1 MIFESLN
8 PQSFFYLCAL
18 YFKTRLLTGI
28 RMKNIKFISAQEAV
42 KVIKSNDRV
51 HLHSVAVTPHPLI
64 EAMCERG
71 RNKEFRN
78 VRIQHIHT
86 EGHAPYADQ
95 EFEGIFQ
102 LESFFVGANVR
113 KQTQAGYADYIPVF
127 LHETQRLIRENYLQV
142 NVTMIQVS
150 EPDKFGYVSL
160 GTSVDAT
167 LAAVEKA
174 DTVIAI
180 VNPNVPRAFGDAMI
194 HINEIDLFVQDDSPL
209 ITAEP
214 GPIGETDRKIGRYVA
229 ELVEDGATL
238 QMGIG
243 AIPNAVLTMLGNHKD
258 LGVHSEM
265 FADGILPL
273 VDKGVVNGK
282 NKKIDKGKLV
292 ATFLMGSNKLY
303 EFIDDNPGVA
313 MQDVKYTNRVNIIAK
328 NPKVTAINSALQIDI
343 TGQVCADSIGT
354 KFYSGVGGQIDFLR
368 GASLSR
374 GGKPIIAI
382 PSVTNKGISKI
393 APILTPGA
401 GVVST
406 RANIHW
412 LVTEYG
418 AVNLYGRTLQD
429 RAKLIISIAHP
440 DHQEELD
447 KAAFERFGPHF
458 HFVWDQNDTEE

>member
-1 MIFESLN
+1 
-8 PQSFFYLCAL
+8 
-18 YFKTRLLTGI
+18 
-28 RMKNIKFISAQEAV
+28 MKSIKFVSADEAV
-42 KVIKSNDRV
+42 KIVKSNDRV
-51 HLHSVAVTPHPLI
+51 HMHSVAVTPLKLI
-64 EAMCERG
+64 KALVERG
-71 RNKEFRN
+71 RNREFRN

-86 EGHAPYADQ
+86 EGNVEYANP

-102 LESFFVGANVR
+102 LESFFVGGNVR
-113 KQTQAGYADYIPVF
+113 PQTQAGYADYIPVF
-127 LHETQRLIRENYLQV
+127 LHETQRLIREDYLKV
-142 NVTMIQVS
+142 NVAMIMVS
-150 EPDKFGYVSL
+150 VPDKFGYLSL
-160 GTSVDAT
+160 GTSVEAT
-167 LAAVEKA
+167 LAAIEKA
-174 DTVIAI
+174 DTVIAL

-194 HINEIDLFVQDDSPL
+194 HVNDIDIFVEDDSPL
-209 ITAEP
+209 YTVEP
-214 GPIGETDRKIGRYVA
+214 GPISDTERKIGRYVA
-229 ELVEDGATL
+229 ELVDDGATL

-243 AIPNAVLTMLGNHKD
+243 AIPNAVLSMLGNHKD

-273 VDKGVVNGK
+273 VDKGVINGRNK
-282 NKKIDKGKLV
+282 NVDKGRLV
-292 ATFLMGSNKLY
+292 ATFLLGSRKLY
-303 EFIDDNPGVA
+303 DFINDNPGVA
-313 MQDVKYTNRVNIIAK
+313 MLDVSYTNRVNNIAM

-368 GASLSR
+368 GASLSHK
-374 GGKPIIAI
+374 GKPIIAI
-382 PSVTNKGISKI
+382 PSVTNKGVSKI
-393 APILTPGA
+393 SPILTPGS

-447 KAAFERFGPHF
+447 KSAFERFGPHF
-458 HFVWDQNDTEE
+458 HFVWDEE

>member
-1 MIFESLN
+1 
-8 PQSFFYLCAL
+8 
-18 YFKTRLLTGI
+18 
-28 RMKNIKFISAQEAV
+28 MKNIKFISPHEAV

-64 EAMCERG
+64 KAMCERG
-71 RNKEFRN
+71 HNKEFRN

-86 EGHAPYADQ
+86 EGPAPYADH

-102 LESFFVGANVR
+102 LESFFVGHNVR

-127 LHETQRLIRENYLQV
+127 LQETQRLIREGYLKV
-142 NVTMIQVS
+142 NVAMIQVS
-150 EPDKFGYVSL
+150 VPDKFGYTSL

-180 VNPNVPRAFGDAMI
+180 INPNVPRAFGDAMI
-194 HINEIDLFVQDDSPL
+194 HINDIDMFVEDDSQL
-209 ITAEP
+209 IAAEP

-243 AIPNAVLTMLGNHKD
+243 AIPNAVLSMLGNHKD

-282 NKKIDKGKLV
+282 NKKIDKGKMV
-292 ATFLMGSNKLY
+292 ATFLMGSKRLY
-303 EFIDDNPGVA
+303 DFVHDNPGVA
-313 MQDVKYTNRVNIIAK
+313 MQDVKYTNRVAVIAK
-328 NPKVTAINSALQIDI
+328 NPKVTAINSALQIDL

-368 GASLSR
+368 GASLSNK
-374 GGKPIIAI
+374 GKPIIAM
-382 PSVTNKGISKI
+382 PSITNKGVSKI
-393 APILTPGA
+393 ASILTPGA

-412 LVTEYG
+412 LVTEFG
-418 AVNLYGRTLQD
+418 AVNLYGRSLQD

-440 DHQEELD
+440 DHQEELN

-458 HFVWDQNDTEE
+458 HFVWDEVND

>member
-1 MIFESLN
+1 
-8 PQSFFYLCAL
+8 
-18 YFKTRLLTGI
+18 
-28 RMKNIKFISAQEAV
+28 MKNIKFITAREAV
-42 KVIKSNDRV
+42 KVVKSNDRV

-64 EAMCERG
+64 AALCERG

-86 EGHAPYADQ
+86 EGPAPYADR

-102 LESFFVGANVR
+102 LESFFVGHNVR
-113 KQTQAGYADYIPVF
+113 KQTQMGYADYIPVF
-127 LHETQRLIRENYLQV
+127 LQETQRLIREGVLKV
-142 NVTMIQVS
+142 NVAMIQVS
-150 EPDKFGYVSL
+150 VPDKFGYVSL

-180 VNPNVPRAFGDAMI
+180 VNPNVPRAFGDAI
-194 HINEIDLFVQDDSPL
+194 FHINDIDLFVEDDSPL
-209 ITAEP
+209 IAKEM
-214 GPIGETDRKIGRYVA
+214 GEISEMDRRIGRFVA
-229 ELVEDGATL
+229 ELVDDGATL

-243 AIPNAVLTMLGNHKD
+243 AIPNAVLSMLGNHKD

-282 NKKIDKGKLV
+282 NKAIDKGKMV
-292 ATFLMGSNKLY
+292 ATFLMGSKNLY
-303 EFIDDNPGVA
+303 DFIDNNPGVA
-313 MQDVKYTNRVNIIAK
+313 MLDVAYTNRVSVIAQ

-354 KFYSGVGGQIDFLR
+354 THYSGVGGQIDFLR
-368 GASLSR
+368 GASLSE

-418 AVNLYGRTLQD
+418 AVNLYGRSLQD
-429 RAKLIISIAHP
+429 RAKLIISISHP
-440 DHQEELD
+440 DHQENLD

-458 HFVWDQNDTEE
+458 HFVWDAE

>member
-1 MIFESLN
+1 M
-8 PQSFFYLCAL
+8 
-18 YFKTRLLTGI
+18 R
-28 RMKNIKFISAQEAV
+28 NIKFITAKEAV
-42 KVIKSNDRV
+42 KVVKSNDRV

-64 EAMCERG
+64 NALCERG

-86 EGHAPYADQ
+86 EGPAPYADK

-102 LESFFVGANVR
+102 LESFFVGHNVR
-113 KQTQAGYADYIPVF
+113 KQTQSGYADYIPVF
-127 LHETQRLIRENYLQV
+127 LHETQRLIREGVLKV
-142 NVTMIQVS
+142 NVAMIQVS
-150 EPDKFGYVSL
+150 VPDKFGYVSL
-160 GTSVDAT
+160 GTSVDCT

-180 VNPNVPRAFGDAMI
+180 VNPNVPRAFGDAI
-194 HINEIDLFVQDDSPL
+194 FHTNDIDLFVEDDSPL
-209 ITAEP
+209 IAKEM
-214 GPIGETDRKIGRYVA
+214 GDISDTDRKIGRYVA
-229 ELVEDGATL
+229 ELVDDGATL

-243 AIPNAVLTMLGNHKD
+243 AIPNAVLSMLGNHKD

-273 VDKGVVNGK
+273 VEKGIVNGK
-282 NKKIDKGKLV
+282 NKAIDKGKMV
-292 ATFLMGSNKLY
+292 ATFLMGSKYLY
-303 EFIDDNPGVA
+303 DFVDNNPGVA
-313 MQDVKYTNRVNIIAK
+313 MLDVAYTNRVSIIAQ

-354 KFYSGVGGQIDFLR
+354 IHYSGVGGQIDFLR
-368 GASLSR
+368 GASLSE
-374 GGKPIIAI
+374 GGKPIIAM
-382 PSVTNKGISKI
+382 PSITNKGISKI

-412 LVTEYG
+412 LVTEFG

-429 RAKLIISIAHP
+429 RAKLIISVSHP
-440 DHQEELD
+440 DHQETLD

-458 HFVWDQNDTEE
+458 HFVWDAE

>member
-1 MIFESLN
+1 
-8 PQSFFYLCAL
+8 
-18 YFKTRLLTGI
+18 
-28 RMKNIKFISAQEAV
+28 MKNIKFITAKEAV
-42 KVIKSNDRV
+42 KVVKSNDRV

-64 EAMCERG
+64 NALCERG

-86 EGHAPYADQ
+86 EGPAPYADK

-102 LESFFVGANVR
+102 LESFFVGHNVR

-127 LHETQRLIRENYLQV
+127 LHETQRLIREGYLKV
-142 NVTMIQVS
+142 NVAMIQVS
-150 EPDKFGYVSL
+150 SPDKFGYVSL

-180 VNPNVPRAFGDAMI
+180 INPNVPRAFGDAIFHM
-194 HINEIDLFVQDDSPL
+194 NDIDLFVEDDSPL

-214 GPIGETDRKIGRYVA
+214 GLISDTDRKIGRYVA
-229 ELVEDGATL
+229 ELVDDGATL

-243 AIPNAVLTMLGNHKD
+243 AIPNAVLSMLGNHKD

-273 VDKGVVNGK
+273 VEKGVVNGK
-282 NKKIDKGKLV
+282 NKSIDKGRLV
-292 ATFLMGSNKLY
+292 ATFLMGSKKLY
-303 EFIDDNPGVA
+303 DFVNDNPGVS

-343 TGQVCADSIGT
+343 TGQVCADSIGIVH
-354 KFYSGVGGQIDFLR
+354 YSGVGGQIDFLR
-368 GASLSR
+368 GASLSK
-374 GGKPIIAI
+374 GGKPIIAM

-412 LVTEYG
+412 LVTEFG

-429 RAKLIISIAHP
+429 RAKLIISISHP
-440 DHQEELD
+440 DHQEILD
-447 KAAFERFGPHF
+447 KAAFERFGDHF
-458 HFVWDQNDTEE
+458 HFVWDEE

>member
-1 MIFESLN
+1 
-8 PQSFFYLCAL
+8 
-18 YFKTRLLTGI
+18 
-28 RMKNIKFISAQEAV
+28 MKNIKLISAKEAV
-42 KVIKSNDRV
+42 KVVKSNDRV

-64 EAMCERG
+64 QALCERG

-78 VRIQHIHT
+78 VRIQHIHA
-86 EGHAPYADQ
+86 EGPAPYADP
-95 EFEGIFQ
+95 EFEGVFQ

-127 LHETQRLIRENYLQV
+127 LHETQRLIREGYLKV
-142 NVTMIQVS
+142 NVAMIQVS
-150 EPDKFGYVSL
+150 VPDKFGYVSL

-167 LAAVEKA
+167 LAAVERA

-180 VNPNVPRAFGDAMI
+180 INPNVPRAFGDAMI
-194 HINEIDLFVQDDSPL
+194 HINEIDLFIEDDSPL

-214 GPIGETDRKIGRYVA
+214 GLISDNDRKIGRFVA

-243 AIPNAVLTMLGNHKD
+243 AIPNAVLSMLGNHKD

-282 NKKIDKGKLV
+282 NKNIDKGRLV
-292 ATFLMGSNKLY
+292 ATFLMGSKKLY
-303 EFIDDNPGVA
+303 EFVNDNPGVA

-354 KFYSGVGGQIDFLR
+354 RIYSGVGGQIDFLR
-368 GASLSR
+368 GASLSK
-374 GGKPIIAI
+374 GGKPIIAM
-382 PSVTNKGISKI
+382 PSVTNKGLSKI

-418 AVNLYGRTLQD
+418 AVNLYGRSLQD

-440 DHQEELD
+440 EHQEELD

-458 HFVWDQNDTEE
+458 HFVWDEQ

>member
-1 MIFESLN
+1 
-8 PQSFFYLCAL
+8 
-18 YFKTRLLTGI
+18 
-28 RMKNIKFISAQEAV
+28 MKNIKIVSAQEAV

-64 EAMCERG
+64 IAMCERG

-86 EGHAPYADQ
+86 EGPAPYAEQ

-102 LESFFVGANVR
+102 LESFFVGHNVR
-113 KQTQAGYADYIPVF
+113 KQTQAGWADYIPVF
-127 LHETQRLIRENYLQV
+127 LHETQRLIREGYLKV
-142 NVTMIQVS
+142 NVAMIQIS
-150 EPDKFGYVSL
+150 TPDKFGYASL

-180 VNPNVPRAFGDAMI
+180 INPNVPRAFGDAMI
-194 HINEIDLFVQDDSPL
+194 HINDIDIFVEDNSEL
-209 ITAEP
+209 IAKDP
-214 GPIGETDRKIGRYVA
+214 GTISDTDRKIGRYVA

-243 AIPNAVLTMLGNHKD
+243 AIPNAVLSMLGNHKD

-282 NKKIDKGKLV
+282 NKAIDKGKMV
-292 ATFLMGSNKLY
+292 ATFLMGSKKLY
-303 EFIDDNPGVA
+303 EFVNDNPGVA
-313 MQDVKYTNRVNIIAK
+313 MQDVAYTNRVNIIAQ

-354 KFYSGVGGQIDFLR
+354 THYSGVGGQIDFLR
-368 GASLSR
+368 GASLSQ

-382 PSVTNKGISKI
+382 PSITNKGISKI
-393 APILTPGA
+393 SPILTPGA

-440 DHQEELD
+440 DHQETLD
-447 KAAFERFGPHF
+447 KAAFDRFGPHF
-458 HFVWDQNDTEE
+458 HFVWDAE

>member
-1 MIFESLN
+1 
-8 PQSFFYLCAL
+8 
-18 YFKTRLLTGI
+18 
-28 RMKNIKFISAQEAV
+28 MKNIRFISASEAV

-64 EAMCERG
+64 NAMCERA

-86 EGHAPYADQ
+86 EGPAPYAEP
-95 EFEGIFQ
+95 EFEGVFQ
-102 LESFFVGANVR
+102 LESFFVGHNVR

-127 LHETQRLIRENYLQV
+127 LHETQRLIREGYLKV
-142 NVTMIQVS
+142 NVAMIQISV
-150 EPDKFGYVSL
+150 PDKFGYASL

-194 HINEIDLFVQDDSPL
+194 HTNDIDLFVEDDSEL
-209 ITAEP
+209 IAAEP
-214 GPIGETDRKIGRYVA
+214 GPINDVDRQIGKYVA
-229 ELVEDGATL
+229 ELVDDGATL

-273 VDKGVVNGK
+273 VEKGVVNGK

-292 ATFLMGSNKLY
+292 ATFLMGSKRLY
-303 EFIDDNPGVA
+303 DFVHDNPGVA
-313 MQDVKYTNRVNIIAK
+313 MQDVRYTNRVAIIAK
-328 NPKVTAINSALQIDI
+328 NPKVTAINSALQVDI
-343 TGQVCADSIGT
+343 TGQVCADSIGI

-368 GASLSR
+368 GASLSNK
-374 GGKPIIAI
+374 GKPIIAI
-382 PSVTNKGISKI
+382 PSVTNKGVSKI

-412 LVTEYG
+412 LVTEFG

-440 DHQEELD
+440 DFQEELD
-447 KAAFERFGPHF
+447 KAAFDRFGPHF
-458 HFVWDQNDTEE
+458 HFVWDENKI

>member
-1 MIFESLN
+1 
-8 PQSFFYLCAL
+8 
-18 YFKTRLLTGI
+18 
-28 RMKNIKFISAQEAV
+28 
-42 KVIKSNDRV
+42 
-51 HLHSVAVTPHPLI
+51 
-64 EAMCERG
+64 
-71 RNKEFRN
+71 
-78 VRIQHIHT
+78 HT
-86 EGHAPYADQ
+86 EGPAPYADK
-95 EFEGIFQ
+95 ELEGVFQ
-102 LESFFVGANVR
+102 LESFFVGHNVR

-127 LHETQRLIRENYLQV
+127 LHETQRLIREGYLKV
-142 NVTMIQVS
+142 NVAMIQVS
-150 EPDKFGYVSL
+150 VPDKFGYVSL

-194 HINEIDLFVQDDSPL
+194 HINEIDLFVEDDSDL
-209 ITAEP
+209 IVAAP
-214 GPIGETDRKIGRYVA
+214 GPITDTDRKIGRYVA

-282 NKKIDKGKLV
+282 NKNIDKGKLV
-292 ATFLMGSNKLY
+292 ATFLMGSKNLY

-313 MQDVKYTNRVNIIAK
+313 MQDVKYTNRVNVIAK

-354 KFYSGVGGQIDFLR
+354 THYSGVGGQIDFLR
-368 GASLSR
+368 GASLSK
-374 GGKPIIAI
+374 GGKPILAM

-412 LVTEYG
+412 VVTEFG

-429 RAKLIISIAHP
+429 RAKLLISISHP
-440 DHQEELD
+440 DHQENLD
-447 KAAFERFGPHF
+447 KNAFERFGPHF
-458 HFVWDQNDTEE
+458 HFVWDED

>member
-1 MIFESLN
+1 
-8 PQSFFYLCAL
+8 
-18 YFKTRLLTGI
+18 
-28 RMKNIKFISAQEAV
+28 MKNIKIISAKEAV

-64 EAMCERG
+64 NAMCERG

-86 EGHAPYADQ
+86 EGPAPYADP

-102 LESFFVGANVR
+102 LESFFVGHNVR

-127 LHETQRLIRENYLQV
+127 LHETQRLIREGYLKV
-142 NVTMIQVS
+142 NVAMIQISV
-150 EPDKFGYVSL
+150 PDKFGYASL

-180 VNPNVPRAFGDAMI
+180 INPNVPRAFGDAMI
-194 HINEIDLFVQDDSPL
+194 HTDDIDLFVEDNSEL
-209 ITAEP
+209 IAAEP

-243 AIPNAVLTMLGNHKD
+243 AIPNAVLSMLGNHKD

-282 NKKIDKGKLV
+282 NKKIDKGKMV
-292 ATFLMGSNKLY
+292 ATFLMGSKRLY
-303 EFIDDNPGVA
+303 DFVHDNPGVA
-313 MQDVKYTNRVNIIAK
+313 MQDVSYTNRVAVIAK

-368 GASLSR
+368 GASLSK
-374 GGKPIIAI
+374 GGKPIIAM
-382 PSVTNKGISKI
+382 PSITNKGLSKI

-440 DHQEELD
+440 DHQEELN

-458 HFVWDQNDTEE
+458 HFVWDENND

>member
-1 MIFESLN
+1 
-8 PQSFFYLCAL
+8 
-18 YFKTRLLTGI
+18 
-28 RMKNIKFISAQEAV
+28 MKNIKFISPAEAV
-42 KVIKSNDRV
+42 KVVKSNDRV

-64 EAMCERG
+64 KALVERG
-71 RNKEFRN
+71 KNKEFRN

-86 EGHAPYADQ
+86 EGPAPYADP
-95 EFEGIFQ
+95 ELEGIFQ
-102 LESFFVGANVR
+102 LESFFVGHNVR

-127 LHETQRLIRENYLQV
+127 LQETQRLIREGYLKV
-142 NVTMIQVS
+142 NVAMIQVS
-150 EPDKFGYVSL
+150 TPDKHGYVSL

-174 DTVIAI
+174 DTTIAI
-180 VNPNVPRAFGDAMI
+180 INPNVPRAFGDAMI
-194 HINEIDLFVQDDSPL
+194 HINDIDLFVEDNSEL
-209 ITAEP
+209 VVAAP
-214 GPIGETDRKIGRYVA
+214 GPISDTDRKIGRYVA

-243 AIPNAVLTMLGNHKD
+243 AIPNAVLSMLGNHKD

-282 NKKIDKGKLV
+282 NKKIDKGKMV
-292 ATFLMGSNKLY
+292 ATFLMGSKNLY
-303 EFIDDNPGVA
+303 DFIHDNPGVA
-313 MQDVKYTNRVNIIAK
+313 MQDVSYTNRVSVIAK

-354 KFYSGVGGQIDFLR
+354 IHYSGVGGQIDFLR
-368 GASLSR
+368 GASLSK
-374 GGKPIIAI
+374 GGKPILAM

-412 LVTEYG
+412 VVTEFG

-429 RAKLIISIAHP
+429 RAKLLISIAHP
-440 DHQEELD
+440 DHQENLD
-447 KAAFERFGPHF
+447 KSAFERFGPHF
-458 HFVWDQNDTEE
+458 HFIWDQE

>member
-1 MIFESLN
+1 M
-8 PQSFFYLCAL
+8 
-18 YFKTRLLTGI
+18 KKI
-28 RMKNIKFISAQEAV
+28 RFISAREAV
-42 KVIKSNDRV
+42 KVVKSNDRI

-64 EAMCERG
+64 QALCERG
-71 RNKEFRN
+71 RNKEFKN
-78 VRIQHIHT
+78 IRIQHIHT
-86 EGHAPYADQ
+86 EGEVPYADK

-102 LESFFVGANVR
+102 LESFFVGGNVR

-127 LHETQRLIRENYLQV
+127 LHETQRLIREGYLKM
-142 NVTMIQVS
+142 NVAMVQVS
-150 EPDKFGYVSL
+150 VPDKFGYVSL

-194 HINEIDLFVQDDSPL
+194 HINAIDLFVEDDSPL
-209 ITAEP
+209 ITTEP
-214 GPIGETDRKIGRYVA
+214 GPISETDRKIGRYVA
-229 ELVEDGATL
+229 ELVDDGATL

-243 AIPNAVLTMLGNHKD
+243 AIPNAVLSMLGNHKD

-273 VDKGVVNGK
+273 VDKGIVNGK
-282 NKKIDKGKLV
+282 NKKIDKGRLV
-292 ATFLMGSNKLY
+292 ATFLMGSKKLY
-303 EFIDDNPGVA
+303 DFVDDNPGVA
-313 MQDVKYTNRVNIIAK
+313 MLDVKYTNRVNVIAK

-368 GASLSR
+368 GASLSK

-440 DHQEELD
+440 DHQEVLD

-458 HFVWDQNDTEE
+458 HFVWDNE

>member
-1 MIFESLN
+1 
-8 PQSFFYLCAL
+8 
-18 YFKTRLLTGI
+18 
-28 RMKNIKFISAQEAV
+28 MKNIKFITAKEAV
-42 KVIKSNDRV
+42 KVVKSNDRV

-64 EAMCERG
+64 NALCERG

-86 EGHAPYADQ
+86 EGPAPYADR

-102 LESFFVGANVR
+102 LESFFVGHNVR

-127 LHETQRLIRENYLQV
+127 LHETQRLIREGVLKV
-142 NVTMIQVS
+142 NVAMIQVS
-150 EPDKFGYVSL
+150 VPDRFGYVSL

-180 VNPNVPRAFGDAMI
+180 VNQNVPRAFGDAMF
-194 HINEIDLFVQDDSPL
+194 HINDIDLFIEDDSPL
-209 ITAEP
+209 ITKES
-214 GPIGETDRKIGRYVA
+214 GPISDTDRKIGRFVA

-243 AIPNAVLTMLGNHKD
+243 AIPNAVLSMLGNHKD

-282 NKKIDKGKLV
+282 NKVIDKGRMV
-292 ATFLMGSNKLY
+292 ATFLMGSKELY
-303 EFIDDNPGVA
+303 NFVDNNPGVA
-313 MQDVKYTNRVNIIAK
+313 MQDVAYTNRVNIIAQ

-354 KFYSGVGGQIDFLR
+354 IHYSGVGGQIDFLR
-368 GASLSR
+368 GASLSQ

-382 PSVTNKGISKI
+382 PSITTKGISKI

-429 RAKLIISIAHP
+429 RAKLIISISHP
-440 DHQEELD
+440 DHQELLD

-458 HFVWDQNDTEE
+458 HFVWDAD

>member
-1 MIFESLN
+1 
-8 PQSFFYLCAL
+8 
-18 YFKTRLLTGI
+18 
-28 RMKNIKFISAQEAV
+28 MKNIKFISAKEAV
-42 KVIKSNDRV
+42 KVVKSNDRV

-64 EAMCERG
+64 QALCERG

-86 EGHAPYADQ
+86 EGPAPYADA
-95 EFEGIFQ
+95 EFEGVFQ
-102 LESFFVGANVR
+102 LESFFVGGNVR

-127 LHETQRLIRENYLQV
+127 LHETQRLIREGYLKV
-142 NVTMIQVS
+142 NVAMIQVS
-150 EPDKFGYVSL
+150 VPDKFGYVSL

-167 LAAVEKA
+167 LAAVERA

-180 VNPNVPRAFGDAMI
+180 INSNVPRAFGDAMI
-194 HINEIDLFVQDDSPL
+194 HINEIDLFIEDDSPL

-214 GPIGETDRKIGRYVA
+214 GPIGDNDRKIGRFVA

-243 AIPNAVLTMLGNHKD
+243 AIPNAVLSMLGNHKD

-282 NKKIDKGKLV
+282 NKNIDKGRLV
-292 ATFLMGSNKLY
+292 ATFLMGSKKLY
-303 EFIDDNPGVA
+303 EFVDDNPGVA

-354 KFYSGVGGQIDFLR
+354 RFYSGVGGQIDFLR
-368 GASLSR
+368 GASLSK
-374 GGKPIIAI
+374 GGKPIIAM
-382 PSVTNKGISKI
+382 PSVTNKGLSKI

-418 AVNLYGRTLQD
+418 AVNLYGRSLQD

-458 HFVWDQNDTEE
+458 HFVWDEQ